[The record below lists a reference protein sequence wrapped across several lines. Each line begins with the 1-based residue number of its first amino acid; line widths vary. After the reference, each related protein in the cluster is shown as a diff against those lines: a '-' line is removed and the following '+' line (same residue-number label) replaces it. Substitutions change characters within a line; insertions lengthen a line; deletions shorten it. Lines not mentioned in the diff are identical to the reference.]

1 MHFFFVFLRA
11 GQFLFLKGMRASQ
24 MSTSDRG
31 GAVGFWAVKLGLD
44 IKSGRLELE
53 I

>member
-11 GQFLFLKGMRASQ
+11 GQFLFLKGM
-24 MSTSDRG
+24 TSDRG
-31 GAVGFWAVKLGLD
+31 GAVCFWAVKLGLD